1 MCRWW
6 PRPSG
11 ERAGTRRNDGNFTHE
26 RRPCGRR
33 CGPGEKTCFSDP
45 WSKKR
50 GFGIGKPLSLWLVAT
65 EGDRLAGYVGSQ
77 TVLGEADMMNL
88 AVDPDFRRQGI
99 GEALVLRLVAEL
111 KSRGAYCL
119 TLEVRASNEAAI
131 GLYDKLGFAAVGRR
145 RGYYEKPREDACI
158 LRKEWNL

>member
-1 MCRWW
+1 MEIL
-6 PRPSG
+6 PMN
-11 ERAGTRRNDGNFTHE
+11 AAHVAAVAAL
-26 RRPCGRR
+26 
-33 CGPGEKTCFSDP
+33 EKTCFSDP
-45 WSKKR
+45 WSEKSVASELEN
-50 GFGIGKPLSLWLVAT
+50 PLSLWLVAT

-88 AVDPDFRRQGI
+88 
-99 GEALVLRLVAEL
+99 

-119 TLEVRASNEAAI
+119 TLEIRASNEAAI

>member
-1 MCRWW
+1 MRIAHMTAEHV
-6 PRPSG
+6 PQV
-11 ERAGTRRNDGNFTHE
+11 AAL
-26 RRPCGRR
+26 
-33 CGPGEKTCFSDP
+33 EKVCFSDP
-45 WSKKR
+45 WSEKSVASELEN
-50 GFGIGKPLSLWLVAT
+50 PLSCWLVVLDGET
-65 EGDRLAGYVGSQ
+65 VAGYVGSQ

>member
-1 MCRWW
+1 M
-6 PRPSG
+6 
-11 ERAGTRRNDGNFTHE
+11 
-26 RRPCGRR
+26 
-33 CGPGEKTCFSDP
+33 
-45 WSKKR
+45 
-50 GFGIGKPLSLWLVAT
+50 
-65 EGDRLAGYVGSQ
+65 
-77 TVLGEADMMNL
+77 
-88 AVDPDFRRQGI
+88 
-99 GEALVLRLVAEL
+99 LRLVAEL

>member
-1 MCRWW
+1 MW
-6 PRPSG
+6 PPLRPWK
-11 ERAGTRRNDGNFTHE
+11 RLAFPTH
-26 RRPCGRR
+26 GV
-33 CGPGEKTCFSDP
+33 
-45 WSKKR
+45 KKR

-111 KSRGAYCL
+111 KSRGPIA
-119 TLEVRASNEAAI
+119 
-131 GLYDKLGFAAVGRR
+131 
-145 RGYYEKPREDACI
+145 
-158 LRKEWNL
+158 